1 MVAGSRLVNCFDAT
15 LFLTLV
21 SCRSLPILMQYKT
34 SSFDNTR
41 NISLMYI
48 KKSCLETL
56 KKMACK
62 KYASK
67 KSSCAK
73 RRKRRCA
80 RKKSGKKSRR
90 RGSGGRC
97 RAIDPVANPYWFHE
111 IYPGEKGHLRGKLK
125 DRYAEIG
132 ITKCGDFKAD
142 AMPCK
147 YMPMD
152 RVRTYAGLCDI
163 RGRSGKSH
171 AQLCAALA
179 RRTHKRR
186 MSERCG
192 LQNMAS
198 IYAMRA
204 ANGYD
209 DPRYYNANVLRKIL
223 KDSCIHVPQYA
234 SVPVLLGLVKTCV
247 GPIQD
252 EKKRHASA
260 VASIKLSE
268 SHALLDNKEYKA
280 RSAICEATRAQLKA
294 EKAQHEAQ
302 MKVLVACGKGQ
313 AAAVAAMPAP
323 SAPAL
328 YEGGIPVAPAAP
340 RNLPIRFARG
350 YTGRVRGVDQLTLL
364 PRMQGPLLS
373 KQEQAQVRAQSE
385 ARIAEIK
392 EKQRALDAQIAEEK
406 KGQSLL
412 KQGVAYVQSL
422 YPQVPVRTH

>member
-1 MVAGSRLVNCFDAT
+1 
-15 LFLTLV
+15 
-21 SCRSLPILMQYKT
+21 
-34 SSFDNTR
+34 
-41 NISLMYI
+41 MYI
-48 KKSCLETL
+48 KKSVSGNFE
-56 KKMACK
+56 MGCK
-62 KYASK
+62 RKSYASK
-67 KSSCAK
+67 SCVK
-73 RRKRRCA
+73 RRRRRGSK
-80 RKKSGKKSRR
+80 RKKSGKKSR
-90 RGSGGRC
+90 GGGGRC
-97 RAIDPVANPYWFHE
+97 RAIDAAAHPYWFHE

-179 RRTHKRR
+179 RRTRKRR

-198 IYAMRA
+198 IYSMRA

-223 KDSCIHVPQYA
+223 KGSCIHVPQYA
-234 SVPVLLGLVKTCV
+234 SVPILLGLVKTCV
-247 GPIQD
+247 GPIQE

-260 VASIKLSE
+260 LASIKLSE
-268 SHALLDNKEYKA
+268 SHALLDNKEHKA
-280 RSAICEATRAQLKA
+280 RSAICEATRAQVKA

-302 MKVLVACGKGQ
+302 MKVLTACGKAQ
-313 AAAVAAMPAP
+313 AAAVAP
-323 SAPAL
+323 SAPML
-328 YEGGIPVAPAAP
+328 YEGGIPVAPQAP
-340 RNLPIRFARG
+340 RNLPIRFSRG
-350 YTGRVRGVDQLTLL
+350 YTGRVRGVDQSTLL

-373 KQEQAQVRAQSE
+373 KQEQAHVRAQSE

-422 YPQVPVRTH
+422 YPPVPVRGR